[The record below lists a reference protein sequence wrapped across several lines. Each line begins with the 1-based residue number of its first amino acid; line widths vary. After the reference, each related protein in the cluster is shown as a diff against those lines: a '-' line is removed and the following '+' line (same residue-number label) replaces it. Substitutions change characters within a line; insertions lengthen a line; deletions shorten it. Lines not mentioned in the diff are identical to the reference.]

1 MEKDED
7 ITRTD
12 KLVEAT
18 DANRLVLWKSQNK
31 AMALKI
37 AVLEDQVQEYK
48 EELFLKGRSEE
59 ERKEI
64 LQRFV
69 GRTQKAAGQAKEEVL
84 TLDIDD
90 AAKVELIFGVIKEN
104 QEIFGKRLKQMAL
117 EYEMQKG
124 ADNLILR

>member
-104 QEIFGKRLKQMAL
+104 QEIFEKRLKQMAL

>member
-7 ITRTD
+7 ITRID
-12 KLVEAT
+12 KLLEAT
-18 DANRLVLWKSQNK
+18 DANRLVLWKSQNQ

-48 EELFLKGRSEE
+48 EELFLKGKSEE

-69 GRTQKAAGQAKEEVL
+69 GRTQIAAGQAKEEVL

-104 QEIFGKRLKQMAL
+104 QEIFEKRLKQMAL

>member
-12 KLVEAT
+12 KLLEAT
-18 DANRLVLWKSQNK
+18 DANRLVLWKSQNQ

-48 EELFLKGRSEE
+48 EELFLKGKSEE

-104 QEIFGKRLKQMAL
+104 QEIFEKRLKQMAL